1 MDLEVNRADLHE
13 TRVVDAPPAPLE
25 PGEARLAVRRFGFSA
40 NNVTYAVFGDLM
52 GYWTF
57 FPAAPDGDGWGRIP
71 VWGFAEVV
79 EANGSGLDDGELVYG
94 YLPMGTELV
103 VTPTR
108 VGEHGFTDASAH
120 RAALPAAYNGYT
132 RCSTDPVY
140 DQATEPLQMLLRP
153 LFMTDFVLDD
163 WLADNDFFGA
173 TGAHDG
179 TVVLSSASSK
189 TSFGLAHLLARR
201 TDRPEVVGLT
211 SAGNVAFVEGL
222 GVYDRVITYDDV
234 ASLPADGAS
243 VYVDM
248 AGDTGVRRAVHQQMG
263 GLAASVQV
271 GGTHWD
277 QVGGDGDLPGPAPAL
292 FFAPDQIVKRREEW
306 GPGGV
311 ESRFAEAWAEFLPVV
326 QGWIEVVER
335 HGPDAVADTYLE
347 VLSGRADP
355 SVAFVLSMDEV

>member
-1 MDLEVNRADLHE
+1 MDLEVKRDDLHQ
-13 TRVVDAPPAPLE
+13 TRVVASPPAPLE
-25 PGEARLAVRRFGFSA
+25 AGEARLAVRRFGFSA
-40 NNVTYAVFGDLM
+40 NNVTYAVFGDVM

-57 FPAAPDGDGWGRIP
+57 FPAAPDGAGWGRIP

-79 EANGSGLDDGELVYG
+79 EANGTGLDDGELVYG

-108 VGEHGFTDASAH
+108 VGMHGFTDASAH
-120 RAALPAAYNGYT
+120 RAELPPAYNGYT
-132 RCSTDPVY
+132 RCAADPVY
-140 DQATEPLQMLLRP
+140 GPATEALQMLLRP

-173 TGAHDG
+173 G

-211 SAGNVAFVEGL
+211 SAGNVAFVGGL
-222 GVYDRVITYDDV
+222 GVHDRVVTYDDV
-234 ASLPADGAS
+234 ASLPADAPS

-248 AGDTGVRRAVHQQMG
+248 AGDAGIRRAVHDQMS

-271 GGTHWD
+271 GGTHWE
-277 QVGGDGDLPGPAPAL
+277 QVGGDGDLPGPTPAL
-292 FFAPDQIVKRREEW
+292 FFAPDQIVKRREDW

-311 ESRFAEAWAEFLPVV
+311 ESRFAGAWAEFLPVV
-326 QGWIEVVER
+326 QDWIEVVER

-347 VLSGRADP
+347 VLDGRADP
-355 SVAFVLSMDEV
+355 SVAFVLSMDEG

>member
-1 MDLEVNRADLHE
+1 MDLEVKRDELHE
-13 TRVVDAPPAPLE
+13 TRVVDAPPQPLE
-25 PGEARLAVRRFGFSA
+25 PGEARLAVRRFGLSA

-57 FPAAPDGDGWGRIP
+57 FPAAPDGEGWGRIP

-108 VGEHGFTDASAH
+108 VGDHGFTDDSAH

-140 DQATEPLQMLLRP
+140 DPATEPLQMLFRP

-173 TGAHDG
+173 ADG
-179 TVVLSSASSK
+179 VAVLSSASSK

-201 TDRPEVVGLT
+201 SERPEIVGLT
-211 SAGNVAFVEGL
+211 SAANLDFVEGL
-222 GVYDRVITYDDV
+222 GVYDRVLTYDDV
-234 ASLPADGAS
+234 ATLDADRPS

-248 AGDTGVRRAVHQQMG
+248 AGDAGVRTQVHEHLS

-271 GGTHWD
+271 GGTHWQ
-277 QVGGDGDLPGPAPAL
+277 QVGGGGHLPGPAPSL
-292 FFAPDQIVKRREEW
+292 FFAPDQIVKRREDW

-311 ESRFAEAWAEFLPVV
+311 ESRFADAWAEFLPVV
-326 QGWIEVVER
+326 EGWIEVVER
-335 HGPDAVADTYLE
+335 HGPDAVADTYRE
-347 VLSGRADP
+347 VLDGRADP
-355 SVAFVLSMDEV
+355 SVAFVLSMDDD